1 MANKIVLAGGSGFVG
16 SALARHYRDAGWDVV
31 VLTRSRARVRPD
43 GVREVQ
49 WDPATA
55 LAPAPQGESHLLDD
69 KTTEGARGSG
79 GPEKCNLIGYT
90 LSDAARGWKA
100 ELDGAAAVINL
111 AGSTIDC
118 VHTPENRRLILE
130 SRVDSV
136 RALGAAV
143 RAAARPPAAWV
154 QTSAVGIYGTGP
166 GRCHERTPPGASFKA
181 GVCVQWEAALAEA
194 CPPAVRAVV
203 LRVGVVLGRQGG
215 AFPKLERVARFFLGG
230 AAGDGRQ
237 GISWIRLDDL
247 VAIYARAV
255 ESVAMTGVYNACA
268 PEPAANAEFM
278 RTLREV
284 LDRPWAPPAPA
295 WAIRLVAP
303 VFLRTD
309 PSLVLEGQYAVPARL
324 LAEGFA
330 FRAPDLRTALRGL
343 VLD

>member
-1 MANKIVLAGGSGFVG
+1 MFAPAVPRKAARAATRVARRAVAARLLRMGNKIVLAGGSGFVG

-31 VLTRSRARVRPD
+31 VLTRSRSRVRPD

-49 WDPATA
+49 WDGRTA
-55 LAPAPQGESHLLDD
+55 
-69 KTTEGARGSG
+69 GAW
-79 GPEKCNLIGYT
+79 
-90 LSDAARGWKA
+90 AA
-100 ELDGAAAVINL
+100 EVDGAAALINL

-136 RALGAAV
+136 RVLGAAV

-194 CPPAVRAVV
+194 CPPGVRAVV

-255 ESVAMTGVYNACA
+255 ESAAMTGVYNACA